1 MASTQV
7 KTTSLAGGPWSQSK
21 KAAAASL
28 TTALAG
34 ANNDLTY
41 TAKDVGASSIT
52 VRYVVAGASTPLSVS
67 VSGSDITVNVATNGS
82 SAATST
88 AAQVKTAV
96 DGNGPA
102 SALVSVANASGND
115 GTGVVTALGVTALTG
130 GVSRKV
136 AHGTNGWGSVKRDLS
151 GRGSVVT
158 N

>member
-21 KAAAASL
+21 KLTAATL

-34 ANNDLTY
+34 ANNDLSY
-41 TAKDVGASSIT
+41 TAKTAGASAIT
-52 VRYVVAGASTPLSVS
+52 VRYVVAGASTPLTVS

-88 AAQVKTAV
+88 ATQVKTAI

-102 SALVSVANASGND
+102 SALVSVANAAGND
-115 GTGVVTALGVTALTG
+115 GTGVVAAMGATALTG
-130 GVSRKV
+130 GVNRKV
-136 AHGTNGWGSVKRDLS
+136 AHGVNGWGSVKRDLS

-158 N
+158 Q